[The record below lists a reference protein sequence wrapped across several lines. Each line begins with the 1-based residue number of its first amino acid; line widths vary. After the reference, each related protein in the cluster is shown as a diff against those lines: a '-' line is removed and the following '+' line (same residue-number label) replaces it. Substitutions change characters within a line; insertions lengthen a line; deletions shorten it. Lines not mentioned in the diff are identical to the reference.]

1 MIEETRELT
10 NTDESETS
18 LLDMLVVIAENLKLL
33 VLGPLAAGLVAL
45 GICYLVPQS
54 YTSEA
59 IIALPNTSPIVTS
72 TATAQAAALM
82 TSALVLDPVIA
93 SLRISEGRPIQV
105 VRMKLV
111 NQVKA
116 VVGKEGLLRLH
127 TTADSPE
134 QAQKIGNAVI
144 SAWLKTT
151 TPGAEERADLE
162 KRLEYAKFSLDAVE
176 QLLKRITTEGAS
188 NLTQPLTRGEAG
200 TSIVAIGELQ
210 ARFLGDVLSIPRALQ
225 GYSRDV
231 VRQSP
236 TLPNETVAP
245 KKGLIVILATVG
257 VGALLLIMLL
267 LRQLWRTSGQDPMV
281 AEKQGKLRAAMGLKG

>member
-116 VVGKEGLLRLH
+116 VVGKDGLLRLH

-144 SAWLKTT
+144 SAWLRTT
-151 TPGAEERADLE
+151 IPGVEEKADLE
-162 KRLEYAKFSLDAVE
+162 KRLESAKASLDAVE
-176 QLLKRITTEGAS
+176 RLLKRITTEGAS

-210 ARFLGDVLSIPRALQ
+210 TKFLGEVLSIPRTLQ
-225 GYSRDV
+225 GYSREV
-231 VRQSP
+231 VKQPP
-236 TLPNETVAP
+236 TLPTEAVAP
-245 KKGLIVILATVG
+245 KKALIAVLATLG
-257 VGALLLIMLL
+257 SGLLLLVGLL
-267 LRQLWRTSGQDPMV
+267 IRRAWQTAGQNASV
-281 AEKQGKLRAAMGLKG
+281 AKKQSELLVALGAKG